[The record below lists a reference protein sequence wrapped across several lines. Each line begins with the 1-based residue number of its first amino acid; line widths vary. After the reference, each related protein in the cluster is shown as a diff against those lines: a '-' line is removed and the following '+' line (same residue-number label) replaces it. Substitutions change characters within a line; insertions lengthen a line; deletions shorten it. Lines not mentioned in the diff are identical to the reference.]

1 MRSSGIVIS
10 LCINIFHIINILFL
24 SLRLLTNFLM
34 FFLLS
39 MASKIREW
47 NLVTRCTFALLLW
60 LNGWSSYI
68 WCVILVN
75 DIMDLFMS
83 SLGTLVP
90 EGPCCVFYA
99 TRRQVRSD
107 TSCGFLLVLWF
118 NITHTRTHARTHT
131 YKANRGLIDWH
142 TQVNI
147 YQHHLFCSHTS
158 YPELYWMNNLLISK
172 IYFLWF
178 SKITR
183 LWK

>member
-1 MRSSGIVIS
+1 M
-10 LCINIFHIINILFL
+10 CINIFHIINILFL

-47 NLVTRCTFALLLW
+47 NLVTRCSFALLLW

-118 NITHTRTHARTHT
+118 NITHTRTHARTHAHIQSKQGSYRLT
-131 YKANRGLIDWH
+131 HPDKYIS
-142 TQVNI
+142 TPPV
-147 YQHHLFCSHTS
+147 LFSHQLS
-158 YPELYWMNNLLISK
+158 RVILNE
-172 IYFLWF
+172 
-178 SKITR
+178 
-183 LWK
+183 